1 MTPHAA
7 FEVLN
12 RAAGIAPLAA
22 PKFEGAHHEN
32 RLQPFSAPFRFPTAA
47 AAALGF
53 AAAAAAEIWRFR
65 GGDRQSIS
73 VDLKSAAVSLAAH
86 TIVRLNGSLLPEPKD
101 GTATTGFYQTNDRR
115 WLYLRGGFPHL
126 ARRTLDLLNAR
137 DEPPAVTAAV
147 AKWNGVALENALAF
161 MGLTGSLVRSRE
173 EWQMLAVPPQ
183 PPIVLRKI
191 GDAPPFRPAAHAMP
205 LGDLRVL
212 DLTRLTAGAA
222 ATATLASH
230 GAQVLRV
237 VSPRLP
243 DPAEYAFGAGKRV
256 TELDLK
262 KPGDA
267 EILRH
272 LVREAQ
278 VFVDAYR
285 PGALAGL
292 GFSPASLAHIAPGL
306 ITVSLSAY
314 YGPWAPQRGF
324 EDVVQAATGM
334 AAEQGSFLAAQR
346 GKPREILPAL
356 VSAPVLS
363 VLTGYLA
370 AAGVAAALLRRI
382 REGGSW
388 HVDVSLAATAAWLLT
403 LGRID
408 AVADALAPR
417 DGLDPYL
424 YSCETR
430 DGWFELL
437 GPVVRLDKTPPVKG
451 ALPDGFVSPH
461 WASVHEEANAAEKQP
476 AQT

>member
-1 MTPHAA
+1 MTPLAA

-12 RAAGIAPLAA
+12 RAAGIAPLAV
-22 PKFEGAHHEN
+22 PKFLGADDEPRH
-32 RLQPFSAPFRFPTAA
+32 LPFASPFRFSLAA
-47 AAALGF
+47 AAALGL
-53 AAAAAAEIWRFR
+53 ASATAAEVWRFR
-65 GGDRQSIS
+65 GGDRQSIA
-73 VDLKSAAVSLAAH
+73 VDLKPAAASLVAH
-86 TIVRLNGSLLPEPKD
+86 TILRLNGSRLPEPKD
-101 GTATTGFYQTNDRR
+101 DTATTGFYQTHDRR
-115 WLYLRGGFPHL
+115 WLYLRAGFPHL
-126 ARRTLDLLNAR
+126 AQRTLALLNTR
-137 DEPPAVTAAV
+137 DEPAAVKASV
-147 AKWNGVALENALAF
+147 AKWNGVALENALSF
-161 MGLTGSLVRSRE
+161 MGLTGSLVRSAE
-173 EWQMLAVPPQ
+173 EWQTLAGISQ
-183 PPIVLRKI
+183 PPIVLRKV
-191 GDAPPFRPAAHAMP
+191 GDAPPFRPEEHGTP
-205 LGDLRVL
+205 LGGLRVL

-230 GAQVLRV
+230 GAEVLRV

-243 DPAEYAFGAGKRV
+243 DLREFAFGTGKRV

-267 EILRH
+267 EALRQ

-314 YGPWAPQRGF
+314 YGAWAPLRGF

-334 AAEQGSFLAAQR
+334 AVEQGAVAQR
-346 GKPREILPAL
+346 GRPRESMPAL
-356 VSAPVLS
+356 VPAPVLS

-388 HVDVSLAATAAWLLT
+388 HVDVSLAATASWLLT

-408 AVADALAPR
+408 AVGEAADMRA
-417 DGLDPYL
+417 GLDPYL
-424 YSCETR
+424 YSCETK

-476 AQT
+476 SQT